1 MFFKEMIS
9 GFSERI
15 PMFFNRWDICI
26 LFWIKICLF
35 FKETI
40 SALDPLTGLIY
51 LPEVWRAQVEDPA
64 MRGDEEAIS
73 ASWIKNDLC
82 VGYVN
87 WSDLF
92 AGGMARPSLR

>member
-1 MFFKEMIS
+1 
-9 GFSERI
+9 
-15 PMFFNRWDICI
+15 MFFNRWDICI
-26 LFWIKICLF
+26 LFWMKICLF

-40 SALDPLTGLIY
+40 SALDPLTRLIY

-73 ASWIKNDLC
+73 TSWTKNDLC
-82 VGYVN
+82 VGSIN

-92 AGGMARPSLR
+92 AEGMARPSLR